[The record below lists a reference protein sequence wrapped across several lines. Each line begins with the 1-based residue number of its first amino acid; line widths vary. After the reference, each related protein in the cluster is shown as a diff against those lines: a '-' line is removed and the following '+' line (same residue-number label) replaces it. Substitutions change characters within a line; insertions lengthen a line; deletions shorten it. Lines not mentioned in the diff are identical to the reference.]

1 MYVLLLLHKDVMMK
15 RRKDKKKK
23 RETRDED
30 IDHNDDVKENSLS
43 SIIRNNRNSLK
54 FTEKS
59 NSFVIFESTHILLF
73 SKFAFLA
80 KRRQL

>member
-1 MYVLLLLHKDVMMK
+1 MYVLLLSHKDVMMK

-23 RETRDED
+23 KETRDED
-30 IDHNDDVKENSLS
+30 INHNDDVKENSLF

-59 NSFVIFESTHILLF
+59 NSIVIFGSMCIPLF
-73 SKFAFLA
+73 SKFTSLA